1 MQVPENATVDTPLAF
16 GEDSHSGARL
26 FNRPILENI
35 DALPILGLTPS
46 QLWLHPAKDSS
57 KLVTIAAGQKAV
69 GIRKGTALDA
79 DEWSLHGPPP
89 SRCRTA
95 GIQMRLG
102 NCVVPARAFSLD
114 IISPGKSQSPVA
126 THVNRNSK
134 QKEKQPTISWKS
146 NWKRETES
154 RED

>member
-1 MQVPENATVDTPLAF
+1 MQVPENTTVDTPLAF

-69 GIRKGTALDA
+69 GMYLLHNNKQSKDKGSGK
-79 DEWSLHGPPP
+79 EPPWTP
-89 SRCRTA
+89 MNGASTGHHQVDVA
-95 GIQMRLG
+95 
-102 NCVVPARAFSLD
+102 P
-114 IISPGKSQSPVA
+114 PGFK
-126 THVNRNSK
+126 
-134 QKEKQPTISWKS
+134 
-146 NWKRETES
+146 
-154 RED
+154 